1 MAMTNKLL
9 LSQIACYAIACILSL
24 CIIIPMTLHQDQFKG
39 HCLLF
44 STGVWQ
50 EADGQFL
57 VSWASQAYC
66 NYTIFVGVVLFVVSM
81 IQIYRMYMYIHRD
94 TDSSFL
100 SAFVDVI
107 GCLFLCTLTIIAA
120 LMITLGFMTWCENM
134 TERFPSCELAAG
146 QAIDKKDGINTDW
159 FHVELGAAQFGVW
172 ASFSCW
178 VALAVCSLLKL
189 CSYHQIQNMRVSMY
203 RERQNLISETL
214 KSQDNVNPQFVEGG
228 GGVSAGGTSSANPGI
243 N

>member
-159 FHVELGAAQFGVW
+159 FHVELVLVFTVRCVGLVLLLGRPGRVLPPQTVQLSSDTEHEGVHVPGATESHLRDTQ
-172 ASFSCW
+172 
-178 VALAVCSLLKL
+178 
-189 CSYHQIQNMRVSMY
+189 VS
-203 RERQNLISETL
+203 
-214 KSQDNVNPQFVEGG
+214 G
-228 GGVSAGGTSSANPGI
+228 
-243 N
+243 